1 MDLHSKGTFE
11 MVLQIGRNAIIVSLV
26 AVIIS
31 ACSGKTENISNSASV
46 IETAQY
52 GEAIN
57 HYQNLI
63 TQKPDELEA
72 YLGLSRNLRWA
83 GQADEAAK
91 VLDKVNNKFSDDGDY
106 LAEFGKVRINQG
118 MIEQGVNLL
127 NMASEKKPDDW
138 RMHSALGIGFDY
150 LAFYGDAQKSYKRAL
165 ELCPD
170 DGAVMN
176 NMAIS
181 QGLARSIDRAIIT
194 LETALSYGRHSEKIS
209 KNLKVFKDARDLC
222 STCGGKYLR
231 ASKASILAAGLRA
244 TDDRST
250 CDPEPQFSQSAS
262 TMTEELTD
270 GPSINIKVY
279 FEFDSAILRPETK
292 GTLDDLA
299 AALMSDTLSAYRF
312 EIAGHTDA
320 VGANEYNISLS
331 ERRAMAVLNYLVTK
345 LGIDAGRLETV
356 GFGEDRLL
364 DPTNPESDI
373 NRRVQITRLNKM

>member
-1 MDLHSKGTFE
+1 MN
-11 MVLQIGRNAIIVSLV
+11 LQIVKNAFVISLV
-26 AVIIS
+26 AIAAS
-31 ACSGKTENISNSASV
+31 ACAGKTENISNEANA
-46 IETAQY
+46 IEIAQY

-57 HYQNLI
+57 HYRNLI
-63 TQKPDELEA
+63 KQKPDEIEV
-72 YLGLSRNLRWA
+72 YIGLSRNLRWA
-83 GQADEAAK
+83 GQADEAAN
-91 VLDKVNNKFSDDGDY
+91 VLGNVTNKFSNDGDF

-127 NMASEKKPDDW
+127 EAASEKKPDDW

-150 LAFYGDAQKSYKRAL
+150 LSFYGDAQKSYKRAL

-170 DGAVMN
+170 DAAVMN

-181 QGLARSIDRAIIT
+181 QGLSGSMDRAIIT

-231 ASKASILAAGLRA
+231 ASKAQILAAGLRA
-244 TDDRST
+244 TDDKSP
-250 CDPEPQFSQSAS
+250 CDPDPQFTQSAG
-262 TMTEELTD
+262 TMAEELTE

-299 AALMSDTLSAYRF
+299 AALMSDKLSDYRF

-320 VGANEYNISLS
+320 VGSNEYNLSLS
-331 ERRAMAVLNYLVTK
+331 EHRARAVLDYLVTEF
-345 LGIDAGRLETV
+345 GIDAGRLETV
-356 GFGEDRLL
+356 GLGEESLL
-364 DPTNPESDI
+364 DPANPEGET